1 MLPSLWN
8 PMSEELGTLHRNID
22 QLFSRV
28 FGPMEGAFGRTPA
41 SAQAAWYPA
50 IECYTENGEVHVNM
64 LIPGVDAEHV
74 EVTALGSQLTIR
86 GERLWDEKK
95 AQSRNYFYREF
106 PYGRFERTVVLPEGV
121 DPNRV
126 HAKFNN
132 GVLCITLP
140 ASASVSPRRIEIHQ
154 GERALSS

>member
-1 MLPSLWN
+1 MLPSLWA

-22 QLFSRV
+22 QLFNRV

-64 LIPGVDAEHV
+64 LLPGVDAEHV
-74 EVTALGSQLTIR
+74 QVTALGNQLTVR
-86 GERLWDEKK
+86 GERPWDEKR
-95 AQSRNYFYREF
+95 AQSRSYFFREF
-106 PYGRFERTVVLPEGV
+106 PYGHFERTIVLPEGV

-126 HAKFNN
+126 QAKFHN
-132 GVLCITLP
+132 GVLQLTLP
-140 ASASVSPRRIEIHQ
+140 ASAAIAPKRIEIQ
-154 GERALSS
+154 AGQAALT